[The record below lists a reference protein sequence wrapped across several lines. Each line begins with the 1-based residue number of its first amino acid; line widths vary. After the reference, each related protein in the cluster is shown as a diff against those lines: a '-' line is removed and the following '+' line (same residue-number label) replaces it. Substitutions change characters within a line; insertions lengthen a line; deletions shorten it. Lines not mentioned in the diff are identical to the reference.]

1 MGGMKLLIFIY
12 VIKLCRV
19 FIALSIYTMHVPSIY
34 SVAVLIIKS
43 NFSPFI
49 LSDVSSSIT

>member
-1 MGGMKLLIFIY
+1 MRLSL
-12 VIKLCRV
+12 VVSRIKLCYV
-19 FIALSIYTMHVPSIY
+19 FKALSIYIMHVPSIY

>member
-1 MGGMKLLIFIY
+1 MGGMKLSLVIY

-19 FIALSIYTMHVPSIY
+19 FIALSIYIMHVPSIY

-43 NFSPFI
+43 NFLPII
-49 LSDVSSSIT
+49 LSDVSNSIR

>member
-1 MGGMKLLIFIY
+1 MKLSLVIY

-19 FIALSIYTMHVPSIY
+19 FIALSIYIMHVPSIY

-43 NFSPFI
+43 NFLPII
-49 LSDVSSSIT
+49 LSDVSNSIR